1 RVIEM
6 PIRTLA
12 ATYLALNLIVA
23 ALFGFGMS
31 SEVLHL
37 LGALAGLG
45 AVFVIRK
52 YNWWYEPPEDE
63 VAGDMRVAPVMRITT
78 PAEENTAKPP
88 QREDLP
94 PLELD

>member
-1 RVIEM
+1 M

-31 SEVLHL
+31 SEVIHL

-45 AVFVIRK
+45 AIALIRAG
-52 YNWWYEPPEDE
+52 NWWYEPPEGE
-63 VAGDMRVAPVMRITT
+63 VAGDVREEPAIQPSIPEPVTVVR
-78 PAEENTAKPP
+78 PP
-88 QREDLP
+88 ERKDLP